1 MCLLSLD
8 GLALAG
14 STDADPRL
22 EGAGEGKMRRSWS
35 ATVSRVAIFTMAAG
49 FGIAGAQVSLAARD
63 TQRPPASAT
72 PEPNAAQPA
81 GDQDFVSQAAM
92 SNMVA
97 IQLGHMAAK
106 KAQHAEVQRFAQA
119 TIDDYLKAQQQLAD
133 AAYGAGVR
141 WPTKL
146 DERYHQIQQRL
157 SKLGN
162 DQFDREVHESDDRSA
177 PRCREHARCT
187 CEQRRQRQRQ
197 SANASDR
204 RCAFRRAHTRCEGES
219 MGVNGIAGGPSSP
232 QGGRARV
239 R

>member
-1 MCLLSLD
+1 
-8 GLALAG
+8 
-14 STDADPRL
+14 
-22 EGAGEGKMRRSWS
+22 MRRSWS
-35 ATVSRVAIFTMAAG
+35 ATVSWVAIFTMAAG

-146 DERYHQIQQRL
+146 DERYRQIQQRL

-162 DQFDREVHESDDRSA
+162 DQFDREYMKAMIDQHRDVESMLA
-177 PRCREHARCT
+177 ARVSNGGSDKDSLRT
-187 CEQRRQRQRQ
+187 RPAGAAHSDEPTLAAKVNQW
-197 SANASDR
+197 AST
-204 RCAFRRAHTRCEGES
+204 ALPEVRAHLKEAEHVFGELDK
-219 MGVNGIAGGPSSP
+219 GE
-232 QGGRARV
+232 
-239 R
+239 